1 MAPAITA
8 MLRNIISTDRLNGW
22 AAGLVLLVGA
32 ALLAA
37 AGPRGLGAL
46 AARPSRPVIL
56 ELGRGQRPDSAAL
69 TIAIEALERATSW
82 RGSAPNTYGDL
93 ALLKLE
99 RARREV
105 ADPEFALSEI
115 EAGVSV
121 QRVSLALA
129 PSSASGWAR
138 LVYAEQLREEKLRA
152 QQAWAL
158 NPDGPPDGPSEG
170 ASDGA
175 PAEIMP
181 HPLVA
186 SRPAQKAAALEAL
199 EMAFL
204 TRDLSFS
211 LVRFRLGAA
220 LARWSELP
228 PWMQRAARAEILQL
242 TRYGRRGME
251 ALVDFYLAPPGP
263 QAVELIERELA
274 ADPKR
279 EAFFIKRLNRRRS
292 S

>member
-1 MAPAITA
+1 

-121 QRVSLALA
+121 QRVSLALS

-158 NPDGPPDGPSEG
+158 NPDGPLDRPPDRPPDGPSE
-170 ASDGA
+170 GA

-186 SRPAQKAAALEAL
+186 SRLAQKAAALEAL